1 MSEKASHTKENSGKK
16 KILKWVSVFFLV
28 SVLEIGAIF
37 AAVRIAESRSQ
48 TRHYLID
55 GLVQKTDNLAKHLN
69 QLSSLSTDISL
80 NAQQIAET
88 NGNLNLLIENF
99 KALKEEVG
107 NRKIE
112 LLNQQLA
119 TISHRMEAVEE
130 TKNQEALILG
140 VALMIKE
147 NALYNRSFAQ
157 EVDILNEL
165 AHNQEVIQPELQV
178 LTSLKNTPIIA
189 DDKLAQSYI
198 QLIERFEF
206 EPEPEHSTSQE
217 KGAVAKSLDLIKNT
231 VTNINFDKVVMVK
244 KDNKTA
250 EQKQLIAQLTNL
262 VEHYS
267 FEKAILFINQ
277 NEAFRRAENK
287 NFDAWLKHVQEKVAF
302 DKTISTIIR
311 TELNAMRD
319 DFKNKLISA
328 PIADETA
335 VNFPENN

>member
-1 MSEKASHTKENSGKK
+1 MSEKASHIKENSGKK
-16 KILKWVSVFFLV
+16 KILKWISVFFLV

-37 AAVRIAESRSQ
+37 AAVWIAESRSQ

-55 GLVQKTDNLAKHLN
+55 ELIQKTDNLAKHLN

-147 NALYNRSFAQ
+147 NALYNRNFAQ

-165 AHNQEVIQPELQV
+165 AQNQEVIQPELQV
-178 LTSLKNTPIIA
+178 LASLKNTPIIA
-189 DDKLAQSYI
+189 DDKLAHSYT

-206 EPEPEHSTSQE
+206 EPAPEQSTSQE

-231 VTNINFDKVVMVK
+231 VTGINFDKVVMVR

-262 VEHYS
+262 VEHYN

-277 NEAFRRAENK
+277 NEAFKRAENK
-287 NFDAWLKHVQEKVAF
+287 DFDAWLKQVQEKVAF
-302 DKTISTIIR
+302 DKTISTVIR
-311 TELNAMRD
+311 TELNAMRE

-335 VNFPENN
+335 VISPENN

>member
-1 MSEKASHTKENSGKK
+1 MSEKASQIKENSGKK
-16 KILKWVSVFFLV
+16 KVLKWVFVFFLV
-28 SVLEIGAIF
+28 SVLTIGTIF
-37 AAVRIAESRSQ
+37 ATVWVVESRSQ
-48 TRHYLID
+48 TRNHLID
-55 GLVQKTDNLAKHLN
+55 ELAQKTDNLAKHLN
-69 QLSSLSTDISL
+69 QLSTLSNDIGF

-119 TISHRMEAVEE
+119 TISHRMETVEE

-147 NALYNRSFAQ
+147 NALYNRNFAQ

-165 AHNQEVIQPELQV
+165 AQNQDVIQPELQV
-178 LTSLKNTPIIA
+178 LSSLKNTPIIA
-189 DDKLAQSYI
+189 NDKLAQSYA
-198 QLIERFEF
+198 QVIERFEF
-206 EPEPEHSTSQE
+206 EPTPEQAVSQE

-231 VTNINFDKVVMVK
+231 VTGINFDKVVMVK

-250 EQKQLIAQLTNL
+250 EQKQLITQLTNL
-262 VEHYS
+262 VEHYN

-277 NEAFRRAENK
+277 NDAFKRAENK
-287 NFDAWLKHVQEKVAF
+287 SFEEWFKQVQDKVAF
-302 DKTISTIIR
+302 DKAISVIIR
-311 TELNAMRD
+311 TELNAMRE

-328 PIADETA
+328 PTDDEP
-335 VNFPENN
+335 VMVSPENH